1 MKSITTLLITFSL
14 IPVTTAN
21 AAKNNT
27 LEAKVRNAP
36 VTWKWEGPLEY
47 YTGNYYGVSLVN
59 TMWQR
64 APRSKIVL
72 AAAVRYRV
80 PWRLLLGVWGIES
93 GYGRA
98 WNHFGLIGPANGDL
112 RHDANYAARLF
123 AKMYRSWYHTDAVK

>member
-1 MKSITTLLITFSL
+1 MKSIIVLLAIVAMPTSAA
-14 IPVTTAN
+14 T
-21 AAKNNT
+21 AAKKNS
-27 LEAKVRNAP
+27 LEYKVRNAP

-72 AAAVRYRV
+72 AAAVRYHI

-98 WNHFGLIGPANGDL
+98 WNHFGLIGPANGNL
-112 RHDANYAARLF
+112 THDANYSARLF
-123 AKMYRSWYHTDAVK
+123 QKMYRSWYHTDAVR